1 MSIGP
6 WAYLDHVHDYLCI
19 HSFSFSEDQAVSTE
33 SRKKTVNSTQM
44 DLYLKGA
51 LMEVEKCH
59 ACVQHLLSALRYTHS
74 ISPVDQSEFIQM
86 LYFHAKSSKGRSILP
101 ALQPVFQS
109 LPTTWVIDLSE
120 GKTSPILEIMRLQ
133 TCKKPVELRGQT
145 EDENELKNVLECLP
159 FITQLR

>member
-6 WAYLDHVHDYLCI
+6 WAYLDHVHAYLCI

-51 LMEVEKCH
+51 LLEVEKCH

-86 LYFHAKSSKGRSILP
+86 LYSHAKASKGRSILP

-120 GKTSPILEIMRLQ
+120 GKTSLILEIMRLQ

-145 EDENELKNVLECLP
+145 EDENELKNVLQCLP